1 MGTFDQID
9 IMLCAGQHKCW
20 YLRIYFLQK
29 IALKVLASDKKNKF
43 NSVHAD
49 LHSCS
54 NAVRVDVLTNVVD
67 VDVDEVLVYLASSY
81 HGMG

>member
-1 MGTFDQID
+1 M
-9 IMLCAGQHKCW
+9 
-20 YLRIYFLQK
+20 
-29 IALKVLASDKKNKF
+29 LASDKKNKF